1 MESFENVE
9 KFESNLESLFDMV
22 EETREFSLDDSPLI
36 YELKKEEP
44 RYISSEVIAVGGMKT
59 ISRVFDRKT
68 GRYVAMAKLHKNTP
82 PELFEPFLREARL
95 TALLDHPNIIS
106 IYDIGLDRDSTP
118 YFTMELKS
126 GKGFDEFVKKRRDG
140 EEVLNQLLEIFLKV
154 CDGVSYAHSQKV
166 LHLDLKPEN
175 IQVGIYGE
183 VIICDWGLG
192 KLIGSPDY
200 DSWEFD
206 RMLLNPDLLNNMTR
220 ADEVRGTPGF
230 MSPEQVKKK
239 RVYKQS
245 DIYALGAILYSIL
258 TGYPPIEGELDDV
271 LNRTRMGEI
280 DPPKKRNKK
289 CSVHP
294 SLSAVTM
301 KALAVNP
308 RERYSSVLALRRD
321 VHKFMT
327 GYSTIAEKAGF
338 IREFKLFYKRNRH
351 LSLVIFYAL
360 LFIGFITTFFMN
372 GLHENRLEAEFNQ
385 WQAVK
390 EKERAERVF
399 ELYKTQSEL
408 PISESEL
415 KTRIQDLITELHSKE
430 QWDSVTDQTQIVHAL
445 LKIYNPQWENDS
457 LKYNQLAKK
466 LSISGEGFFKLKIDT
481 MGLGLEQQKI
491 NLVQTLPVE
500 SLDLRGSELF
510 DLSELSGLKI
520 KKLDIRDTL
529 VNSCR
534 GVDKHL
540 PQLEQLVVSR
550 DQLQDESVSDSVRQ
564 IKVVVR

>member
-1 MESFENVE
+1 MESVENIE

-36 YELKKEEP
+36 YELKKDEP
-44 RYISSEVIAVGGMKT
+44 RYISSEVIAFGGMKT

-106 IYDIGLDRDSTP
+106 IYDIGLDSESAP

-126 GKGFDEFVKKRRDG
+126 GQGLDELIKKRRDG
-140 EEVLNQLLEIFLKV
+140 EDVLNELLDIFLKV

-258 TGYPPIEGELDDV
+258 TGYPPIEGDVDDV

-280 DPPKKRNKK
+280 EPPKKRNKK

-308 RERYSSVLALRRD
+308 RERYSSVAALRRD

-338 IREFKLFYKRNRH
+338 VREFRLFYKRNSNI
-351 LSLVIFYAL
+351 SLVIFYAL
-360 LFIGFITTFFMN
+360 LFIGVLTMLFMN

-399 ELYKTQSEL
+399 DLYRSHKEAV
-408 PISESEL
+408 ISDEYAKQMLADQNWESIIDH
-415 KTRIQDLITELHSKE
+415 KDA
-430 QWDSVTDQTQIVHAL
+430 VHEL
-445 LKIYNPQWENDS
+445 LKQYNPQWDNGTFM
-457 LKYNQLAKK
+457 YNPAAKK
-466 LSISGEGFFKLKIDT
+466 LSLGGAGLSKLTVDSVTENAELQSIA
-481 MGLGLEQQKI
+481 LL
-491 NLVQTLPVE
+491 QTLE
-500 SLDLRGSELF
+500 IDYLDLRNTEIY
-510 DLSELSGLKI
+510 DLSEVSDLKL

-529 VNSCR
+529 INSCE
-534 GVDKHL
+534 GIVQHL
-540 PQLEQLVVSR
+540 PTLQVLIVSK
-550 DQLQDESVSDSVRQ
+550 DQLQDSNLLEKSSK
-564 IKVVVR
+564 IKLLIR